1 MSNPPPTSAN
11 VKDSHDGLAG
21 QNQPPSVN
29 KAYAIQPK
37 NGTTSTPFNGSQ
49 YQIEFEI
56 PNYLGKVIEAVLQF
70 DLTVT
75 TTDTT
80 AHLLQLLPTTLWF
93 DRCEVIYANNVIE
106 SLDADQLHIET
117 VVFDTDQE
125 FRNLQIPCNIGSDG
139 GFAPGLPLGGATGAS
154 RTSNVTFYLPL
165 WASWFNTLQPF
176 VKGFRD
182 LFRLRFYTTKDI
194 VVAGGTT
201 VTDNAITMP
210 KIQMWVTEAQLSDS
224 ATRQLEHA
232 HKKGIVYKSVLRNKW
247 TKIDTLTASSEYNQ
261 VVQTF
266 TSDSSAVAIYARP
279 NSIVPDDQ
287 LTRTTLS
294 YAGLL
299 DSTGSELT
307 QRLPDGLIKFFIVP
321 ETVPF
326 TSLITDQAKD
336 SYYVFPLCS
345 NLLEVLEDGKVRGGL
360 KFSGN
365 ERIVCILPP
374 GTADAT
380 NQIVT
385 ALSWDYCVVNVRNG
399 ACVVER
405 HG

>member
-1 MSNPPPTSAN
+1 MSAVPTSAN
-11 VKDSHDGLAG
+11 VMDSHDGQA
-21 QNQPPSVN
+21 NKSQPASVN
-29 KAYAIQPK
+29 KVYAIQPK

-49 YQIEFEI
+49 YQIEFEF
-56 PNYLGKVIEAVLQF
+56 PNYLGKVIDAVLQF
-70 DLTVT
+70 DMTFT
-75 TTDTT
+75 TTSVT
-80 AHLLQLLPTTLWF
+80 AEDLVLLPTTFWF
-93 DRCEVIYANNVIE
+93 DRCEVLYGNNVIE

-125 FRNLQIPCNIGSDG
+125 FRNLEIPVNIGSDG
-139 GFAPGLPLGGATGAS
+139 GFKTLTIGGATAAAK
-154 RTSNVTFYLPL
+154 TLTQTFYLPL

-194 VVAGGTT
+194 VNAALTT
-201 VTDNAITMP
+201 ATSITNTMP
-210 KIQMWVTEAQLSDS
+210 KVQMWATEAQMSDM
-224 ATRQLEHA
+224 ATRRLEVH
-232 HKKGIVYKSVLRNKW
+232 HKKGIVYKSILRNKW
-247 TKIDTLTASSEYNQ
+247 QKIDNLDPTADYNQ

-266 TSDSSAVAIYARP
+266 TSDSAAVAIYARP
-279 NSIVPDDQ
+279 NSTLPEDQ
-287 LTRTTLS
+287 LTRTPFL
-294 YAGLL
+294 YAALL

-307 QRLPDGLIKFFIVP
+307 QRLPDGLIKYFVVP

-336 SYYVFPLCS
+336 SYYIFPLCS
-345 NLLEVLEDGKVRGGL
+345 NLLSVLEDGQVRGGL

-365 ERIVCILPP
+365 ERILVKVAGAVPVN
-374 GTADAT
+374 

-385 ALSWDYCVVNVRNG
+385 ALSWDYCVVNVSQG
-399 ACVVER
+399 SASVER

>member
-1 MSNPPPTSAN
+1 MSAVPTSAN
-11 VKDSHDGLAG
+11 VMDSHDGQA
-21 QNQPPSVN
+21 NKSQPASVN

-37 NGTTSTPFNGSQ
+37 NGWTTTPFNGGQ
-49 YQIEFEI
+49 YQIEFEF
-56 PNYLGKVIEAVLQF
+56 PNYLGKVIEAVLQMDMTF
-70 DLTVT
+70 VT
-75 TTDTT
+75 TSTS
-80 AHLLQLLPTTLWF
+80 AANLSLLPTTFWF
-93 DRCEVIYANNVIE
+93 DRCEVLYGNNVIE

-125 FRNLQIPCNIGSDG
+125 FRNLEIPVNIGSDG
-139 GFAPGLPLGGATGAS
+139 GFKALSIGGGTTAAKTL
-154 RTSNVTFYLPL
+154 TQTFYLPL

-182 LFRLRFYTTKDI
+182 LFRLRFYTTKKI
-194 VVAGGTT
+194 VNDTLTT
-201 VTDNAITMP
+201 AAAVTLTMP
-210 KIQMWVTEAQLSDS
+210 KIQMWATEAQMSDA
-224 ATRQLEHA
+224 ATRKLEHH
-232 HKKGIVYKSVLRNKW
+232 HKKGIIYKSILRNKW
-247 TKIDTLTASSEYNQ
+247 QKIDNLDPASEYNQ

-266 TSDSSAVAIYARP
+266 TSDSAAVAIYARP
-279 NSIVPDDQ
+279 NSTTPEDQ
-287 LTRTTLS
+287 LTRTPFE
-294 YAGLL
+294 YVALL

-307 QRLPDGLIKFFIVP
+307 QRIPDGLLKYFIIP

-345 NLLEVLEDGKVRGGL
+345 NLLSVLEDGQVRGGL

-365 ERIVCILPP
+365 ERIVIKVA
-374 GTADAT
+374 GTSAVN

-385 ALSWDYCVVNVRNG
+385 ALSWDYCVVNVSQG
-399 ACVVER
+399 AASVER